1 MKIQKERNMETPE
14 LCKKIANIVPKSVSE
29 VHRTSEILEDNGISS
44 RYLND
49 EYIENKAYYYYLIL
63 NKYVLYLYFENR
75 ELKYLSIYRER
86 PTKQV
91 ICEKDLES

>member
-1 MKIQKERNMETPE
+1 MKIHKEKNMSDTE
-14 LCKKIANIVPKSVSE
+14 LCEKVIKIIPQNLEE
-29 VHRTSEILEDNGISS
+29 VYKTSEILEDNGISS
-44 RYLND
+44 KYLND

-75 ELKYLSIYRER
+75 ELKYLSIYKER

>member
-1 MKIQKERNMETPE
+1 MKIHKERDMENPE
-14 LCKKIANIVPKSVSE
+14 LCEKIAKIVPKSVFE

-49 EYIENKAYYYYLIL
+49 EYIENKAFYHYLIL

-75 ELKYLSIYRER
+75 ELKYLSIYKER
-86 PTKQV
+86 PAKQI
-91 ICEKDLES
+91 ICEKDL